1 MRPWSLKSG
10 PRSSAARSSR
20 FPGPQEKVLSMGS
33 GRSQHTPV
41 SPVGRTGAH
50 CSFRSAPSSH
60 HKSKMAAH
68 MRAPCCKETTYWRHR
83 TYRIRHLG
91 PYRTGLCGPPCC
103 IKGRVLRPYHTG
115 LCKPLC
121 WRGAPGLGPRCWRL
135 PADTG
140 LPTRALVP
148 QSLHERR
155 AGHEEAGNG
164 WADSRLPASRVQR
177 ALDPVPAHGLRA
189 QGWLQVDDT
198 GLPPPARVT
207 QSLHERRAEDPVL
220 GREGADARLPPCSQK
235 RGRGTA
241 N

>member
-1 MRPWSLKSG
+1 MPQGRRDGGGGTHPIGHCEVLT
-10 PRSSAARSSR
+10 PLIFSSA
-20 FPGPQEKVLSMGS
+20 
-33 GRSQHTPV
+33 
-41 SPVGRTGAH
+41 
-50 CSFRSAPSSH
+50 
-60 HKSKMAAH
+60 
-68 MRAPCCKETTYWRHR
+68 
-83 TYRIRHLG
+83 
-91 PYRTGLCGPPCC
+91 YRTGPCRPLCS

-148 QSLHERR
+148 QSLRERR

-177 ALDPVPAHGLRA
+177 ALVPVPAHGLRA

-241 N
+241 KKPCAAGSEENCPNMHASNRILLSADS